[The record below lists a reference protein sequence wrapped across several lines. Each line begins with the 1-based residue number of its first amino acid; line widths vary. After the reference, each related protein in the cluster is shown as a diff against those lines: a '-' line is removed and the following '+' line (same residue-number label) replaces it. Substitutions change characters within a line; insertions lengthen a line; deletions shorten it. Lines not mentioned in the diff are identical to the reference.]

1 MKKMKNNY
9 REALTEVN
17 EILNYVPEIYIE
29 KLPIN
34 LINFIKENKS
44 ENYIFHIDDTIAI
57 QEQNIKNET
66 KSFIAILLLKYWDR
80 ENQENLLEKYN
91 NNEKKYQQLLHEKY
105 NVNIFENKIK
115 KDNTKTDIIEY
126 KKQNVIVKFF
136 KNILKNLTIQHVDN
150 YKNMDLEV
158 AKEKQYNFDILKYF
172 KRLP

>member
-66 KSFIAILLLKYWDR
+66 KSFIAILLLK
-80 ENQENLLEKYN
+80 
-91 NNEKKYQQLLHEKY
+91 
-105 NVNIFENKIK
+105 
-115 KDNTKTDIIEY
+115 
-126 KKQNVIVKFF
+126 
-136 KNILKNLTIQHVDN
+136 
-150 YKNMDLEV
+150 
-158 AKEKQYNFDILKYF
+158 
-172 KRLP
+172 